1 MKTILVPSN
10 FSECAESAVRFA
22 IELANET
29 KAKIILL
36 TVLKAP
42 EPGNSKNKFDEL
54 TAMDAKRK
62 FETLLEAFPS
72 HKHLFYFEIQW
83 GRVVP
88 IILRQITEQKIDIVV
103 MGSQGSRGWE
113 DFFMGSNTEKIAKT
127 SPVPVFAVKS
137 QISFSSIKNIVLP
150 CDFSLTQRHFI
161 SKVKELQ
168 KMFDAKIHLLR
179 INTNSKINNEQVQA
193 KLEEYVR
200 FYDLT
205 NFTLNSMYDENEKD
219 GIVNFAKESNAD
231 LIAMST
237 SGSADAE
244 HWYTSSIAGDVVNH
258 TTKLVWTC
266 RNTDAPILHVS

>member
-1 MKTILVPSN
+1 
-10 FSECAESAVRFA
+10 
-22 IELANET
+22 
-29 KAKIILL
+29 
-36 TVLKAP
+36 
-42 EPGNSKNKFDEL
+42 
-54 TAMDAKRK
+54 
-62 FETLLEAFPS
+62 
-72 HKHLFYFEIQW
+72 
-83 GRVVP
+83 
-88 IILRQITEQKIDIVV
+88 
-103 MGSQGSRGWE
+103 
-113 DFFMGSNTEKIAKT
+113 
-127 SPVPVFAVKS
+127 
-137 QISFSSIKNIVLP
+137 
-150 CDFSLTQRHFI
+150 
-161 SKVKELQ
+161 
-168 KMFDAKIHLLR
+168 MFDAKIHLLR